1 MYMKS
6 LADNI
11 LAKHYSLITFSILAC
26 YQPVVSAE
34 DFYFDPGLLQ
44 GTELSI
50 NLAKLNEKLI
60 ETEAGSYRVDLYV
73 NNKLIK
79 QDLEVDFSSKS
90 DDSAAA
96 TQPCFSADDIK
107 LIQLKPD
114 SVTAN
119 PVDEQCA
126 LFSDL
131 SEGSSWEFEQSTLKL
146 KLLIPQISLYQQP
159 RGFIPVSQWDSGA
172 LGLFTKHT
180 TNYYETHSSD
190 DYKTQT
196 LWSSINS
203 GTNIGLWQLRN
214 LSNLR
219 YNESNSVRS
228 HSWDS
233 VRTFAQRPLP
243 SISSLVTLGDSFTKS
258 SLFGSLPFNGVKLE
272 NDLRMYPQSKRGY
285 APEVRGSADTTA
297 RVVVKQF
304 GNTIYETVVSP
315 GPFVIDDL
323 YNTSG
328 QGDLQV
334 TVFEAN
340 GKTSSFTVP
349 YSAVPDSVR
358 PGIWNYQLA
367 LGRVRQHYEVD
378 NEFFESVLQHGISN
392 RFTGNA
398 GLRLAKDYQAYLI
411 GGVMATELGAIG
423 VNATYS
429 HAKAENDQ
437 KQSGWRAETSYSR
450 TFESG
455 TNLTLA
461 AYRYSTSGF
470 RDLQD
475 VLGVRRNQSGDTL
488 YYSDSLNQ
496 KNRISATVVQN
507 FDSLGSLSLNASTSD
522 YYTNNSRITQFQL
535 GYSNSYR
542 KISYSVNVGRQRTSY
557 SSRNNYVSNNEE
569 VQSQQKYT
577 ENNISVGFSMPLE
590 WGESRPNI
598 SLNLNKNKSSES
610 LTTSMSGVFNDNKNL
625 SYSLYNGVENYQQS
639 SNAMT
644 WGGSL
649 QYNTA
654 KGTFRSSY
662 SQGSD
667 YKQLGLGT
675 SGTLLIHPGGMTYGP
690 YISDTFALVKA
701 KGAKGAEIR
710 NGQGAKIDSFGY
722 AILPSL
728 SPYQYNTISLDPKGL
743 DSHIEI
749 KGGSQQVVPYAG
761 AFVQVNIETLSGQ
774 QVLINTRLDQ
784 RQVIPM
790 GSDVIDKD
798 GNNLG
803 MVGQGGQI
811 YARINDQS
819 GVLFV
824 KWGDDEEQQCKIHY
838 QLPITAEREVIQ
850 LTSKCDITS
859 TNNAENER

>member
-1 MYMKS
+1 MKS
-6 LADNI
+6 LTDRI
-11 LAKHYSLITFSILAC
+11 LAQPYYLLTLSILGC
-26 YQPVVSAE
+26 YQPVAFAE

-44 GTELSI
+44 GTGLSI
-50 NLAKLNEKLI
+50 NLAKLNETVIK
-60 ETEAGSYRVDLYV
+60 TEAGRYRVDLFV
-73 NNKLIK
+73 NNRLIK
-79 QDLEVDFSSKS
+79 ENLEVAFGAKS
-90 DDSAAA
+90 GDSAAA
-96 TQPCFSADDIK
+96 VQPCFSAEDIK

-114 SVTAN
+114 SVAAN
-119 PVDEQCA
+119 PVDGKCA
-126 LFSDL
+126 WFSNL
-131 SEGSSWEFEQSTLKL
+131 SAGSSWELEQSTLKL
-146 KLLIPQISLYQQP
+146 KLLIPQSSLYRQP
-159 RGFIPVSQWDSGA
+159 RGFIPVSQWDSGT
-172 LGLFTKHT
+172 LGLFSKHN
-180 TNYYETHSSD
+180 TNYYETHSNGG
-190 DYKTQT
+190 YKTRT

-219 YNESNSVRS
+219 YSENNSVRS

-243 SISSLVTLGDSFTKS
+243 SISSLVTLGDSYTKS
-258 SLFGSLPFNGVKLE
+258 SLFGSLAFNGVKLE

-285 APEVRGSADTTA
+285 APEVHGSADTTA

-358 PGIWNYQLA
+358 PGNWNYQLA
-367 LGRVRQHYEVD
+367 LGRVRQHGDID
-378 NEFFESVLQHGISN
+378 NEFFESVLQHGLSN

-411 GGVMATELGAIG
+411 GGVMATQFGAVG
-423 VNATYS
+423 VNGTYS
-429 HAKAENDQ
+429 HAKVEDNQ
-437 KQSGWRAETSYSR
+437 TQSGWRAETSYSR
-450 TFESG
+450 TFDSG

-475 VLGVRRNQSGDTL
+475 VLGVRRYQNGDTQ
-488 YYSDSLNQ
+488 YSSDSLNQ
-496 KNRISATVVQN
+496 KNRFSATVVQN

-522 YYTNNSRITQFQL
+522 YYRNNSRITQFQL
-535 GYSNSYR
+535 SYSNNYK
-542 KISYSVNVGRQRTSY
+542 KISYSINAGRQRTSY
-557 SSRNNYVSNNEE
+557 SSRNNYVSNYEGD
-569 VQSQQKYT
+569 QSRKKYT
-577 ENNISVGFSMPLE
+577 ENTISVGFSMPLE
-590 WGESRPNI
+590 WGDSRPNI
-598 SLNLNKNKSSES
+598 SVNMNKNKSSES
-610 LTTSMSGVFNDNKNL
+610 LTTSMSGTFDENRNL
-625 SYSLYNGVENYQQS
+625 SYSLYSGVENYQQS
-639 SNAMT
+639 SNTMT
-644 WGGSL
+644 WGGSM
-649 QYNTA
+649 QQNTA
-654 KGTFRSSY
+654 KGTLRGSY

-667 YKQLGLGT
+667 YKQAGLGI
-675 SGTLLIHPGGMTYGP
+675 SGTLLIHPGGGTYGP
-690 YISDTFALVKA
+690 YVSDTFALVKA
-701 KGAKGAEIR
+701 KGAKGAEIK

-728 SPYQYNTISLDPKGL
+728 SPYQYNTVSLDPKGL
-743 DSHIEI
+743 DSQIEI

-761 AFVQVNIETLSGQ
+761 AFVLVNFETLSGQ
-774 QVLINTRLDQ
+774 QVLISTSLEQ
-784 RQVIPM
+784 GQVIPM
-790 GSDVIDKD
+790 GADVMDKE

-803 MVGQGGQI
+803 MVGQSGQI
-811 YARINDQS
+811 YSRINHQS

-824 KWGDDEEQQCKIHY
+824 KWGDKED
-838 QLPITAEREVIQ
+838 QLCRINYLLPVSSKKEIVQ
-850 LTSKCDITS
+850 LTAKCEMTTTDKIK
-859 TNNAENER
+859 NESL